1 MPCASATCDGT
12 SAAQSQARRE
22 TILFLHG
29 SLGNGND
36 WRRTV
41 TALGTRYRCLAPDLI
56 GYGASTP
63 WPKGVP
69 FTLEAERVVLE
80 PLLACCADTF
90 HLVGY
95 SYGGVVALD
104 LALAHPNR
112 VRTLTLIEPVLFN
125 LLREASKELAFQQF
139 AHTRD
144 DFVTAIAQGPAEH
157 ALRSFLDFWAGRG
170 AWDKLPPE
178 VRADMLGAVDK
189 VALDW
194 EAAFAFAPS
203 SQSLAALGSRTLLL
217 RGDRSPPGMLELV
230 DTLHALMP
238 GSTRCIIAGANHLLP
253 MARTADVTQAIRLH
267 LHAGVNDRCPD
278 RGGA

>member
-1 MPCASATCDGT
+1 MPCAAAACSAT

-22 TILFLHG
+22 TILLLHG
-29 SLGNGND
+29 SLGNGD
-36 WRRTV
+36 AWHRTV
-41 TALGTRYRCLAPDLI
+41 AALRPRYRCLTPDLI
-56 GYGASTP
+56 GYGASMP
-63 WPKGVP
+63 WPKGVR
-69 FTLEAERVVLE
+69 FALEAERLGLE

-125 LLREASKELAFQQF
+125 ILRDAGKELAFSQF
-139 AHTRD
+139 VHTRD
-144 DFVTAIAQGPAEH
+144 EFVAALAQGPAEQ
-157 ALRSFLDFWAGRG
+157 ALRSFLDFWSGHG
-170 AWDKLPPE
+170 AWDTLLPD
-178 VRADMLGAVDK
+178 VRTDMLGAVGK

-194 EAAFAFAPS
+194 EVSFAFAPS
-203 SQSLAALGSRTLLL
+203 RESLDALGSRTLLL

-238 GSTRCIIAGANHLLP
+238 GSTRCVVAGANHLLP
-253 MARTADVTQAIRLH
+253 MTRAADVTQAIRLH
-267 LHAGVNDRCPD
+267 LHVGSERGVF
-278 RGGA
+278 